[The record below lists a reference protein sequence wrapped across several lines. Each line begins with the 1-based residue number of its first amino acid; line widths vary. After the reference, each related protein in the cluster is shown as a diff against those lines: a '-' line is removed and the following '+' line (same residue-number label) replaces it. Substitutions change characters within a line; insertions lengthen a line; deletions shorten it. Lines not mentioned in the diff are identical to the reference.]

1 MDTNQSKIQNL
12 EPKIYGDFDE
22 NLPPSQEYLRIQ
34 FSPSSVPIK
43 QQWRN
48 NGLSANFMADF
59 LLTFFPSKSGAIS
72 TEEQKIE
79 IQGVICYVANELLE
93 NAMKFTDE
101 NTQEPISLTLYL
113 LSDSSGERLRQRLV
127 FLSTNSTSI
136 QSKEKLQQ
144 FIQRLTPS
152 NLNQLYAEQLE
163 KSALDE
169 SNSSAGL
176 GILTMMNDYLAKV
189 GWKLEEIQHQPEI
202 ISVTTM
208 VQLVI

>member
-1 MDTNQSKIQNL
+1 MTEL
-12 EPKIYGDFDE
+12 YGDFDE

-59 LLTFFPSKSGAIS
+59 LLTFFPSKSGVIS

-79 IQGVICYVANELLE
+79 IQGVICYIANELLE
-93 NAMKFTDE
+93 NAMKFIDE
-101 NTQEPISLTLYL
+101 NAQEPISLTLYL
-113 LSDSSGERLRQRLV
+113 LSDRLV
-127 FLSTNSTSI
+127 FLSTNSTSL

-144 FIQRLTPS
+144 FVQRLIAS
-152 NLNQLYAEQLE
+152 NLNQLYVEQLE

-169 SNSSAGL
+169 SSSSAGL

-189 GWKLEEIQHQPEI
+189 GWKLEKIPDQPGI

-208 VQLVI
+208 VQLAI

>member
-1 MDTNQSKIQNL
+1 MDTNQSKIQN
-12 EPKIYGDFDE
+12 PKSKIYGNFDE

-59 LLTFFPSKSGAIS
+59 LLTFFPSKSGAIN
-72 TEEQKIE
+72 TEEQKNE
-79 IQGVICYVANELLE
+79 IQGIICYVANELLE

-101 NTQEPISLTLYL
+101 RVQEPVSLTLYL
-113 LSDSSGERLRQRLV
+113 LSDRLV
-127 FLSTNSTSI
+127 FLSTNSISS

-152 NLNQLYAEQLE
+152 NFNQLYAEQLE

-189 GWKLEEIQHQPEI
+189 GWKLEKIQDQPEI

>member
-1 MDTNQSKIQNL
+1 MTEL
-12 EPKIYGDFDE
+12 YGDFDE

-59 LLTFFPSKSGAIS
+59 LLTFFPRKTGAIS
-72 TEEQKIE
+72 TEEQKNE
-79 IQGVICYVANELLE
+79 IQGIICYVANELLE

-101 NTQEPISLTLYL
+101 NAQEPISLTLYL
-113 LSDSSGERLRQRLV
+113 LSDRLV
-127 FLSTNSTSI
+127 FVSTNSTST
-136 QSKEKLQQ
+136 QSKEKLQK
-144 FIQRLTPS
+144 FIRRLTAS

-189 GWKLEEIQHQPEI
+189 GWKLEKVQDQPAI

-208 VQLVI
+208 VQLTI